1 MLPFTLE
8 MIHVSQRKQT
18 SVIHIQMFSLEG
30 FANLKENEC
39 VYPEYINFK

>member
-8 MIHVSQRKQT
+8 MIHVSQRKWAF
-18 SVIHIQMFSLEG
+18 VLHIQMFSLEG

-39 VYPEYINFK
+39 VYSEYINFK